1 MTYSLND
8 NAKFETLCLH
18 KGLNPTANGHAAQ
31 VPIYQ
36 TTSFVFDDIQD
47 ASELFALQ
55 KFGNI
60 YSRLTNP
67 TVGALQERLA
77 AISGGSG
84 AVATSSGHAAQL
96 VALFNLLQSGD
107 HIVVSN
113 QLYGGSITQF
123 SKSFKQF
130 GWNATFVDIQ
140 DLDVVQAAIQ
150 DNTKAL
156 FIESISNPSGVVADI
171 RKLADIAHG
180 AGIPLIVDNTIA
192 TPYLCQPFDW
202 GADIIVYSTTKFLS
216 GNGSAIGGAVVERG
230 SFDWKQ
236 NDKFPL
242 LAKEDSSYHGLC
254 FAESFGSL
262 AFTVRAIAVGLRDL
276 GCCQSPL
283 NAFLTLNGIETLP
296 IRVEKH
302 AENGLR
308 VAKFLESH
316 PAVAWVSHSGLS
328 SSPSYALRQ
337 KYLPQGTSSVF
348 TFGVKGGYEAGKQ
361 LVESVELFL
370 HLANVGDSRSLI
382 LHPASTSHS
391 QLTDEQKQAA
401 GAGEDVVRLSVGLE
415 HIDDLIADLDQALNA
430 IGQQTQKAA

>member
-1 MTYSLND
+1 MTYSPSD

-18 KGLNPTANGHAAQ
+18 KGLNPAANAQAAQ

-36 TTSFVFDDIQD
+36 TSSFVFEDIKD

-77 AISGGSG
+77 AISGGVG
-84 AVATSSGHAAQL
+84 ATVTSSGHAAQL
-96 VALFNLLQSGD
+96 VALFNLLQPGD
-107 HIVVSN
+107 HIVVSD

-130 GWNATFVDIQ
+130 GWEATFVNIDEF
-140 DLDVVQAAIQ
+140 DAVRNAIT
-150 DNTKAL
+150 DKTKAL
-156 FIESISNPSGVVADI
+156 FVESISNPGGAVGDLEALSG
-171 RKLADIAHG
+171 IAHS

-192 TPYLCQPFDW
+192 TPYLCQPFQW

-216 GNGSAIGGAVVERG
+216 GNGSAIGGAIVDNG
-230 SFDWKQ
+230 KFDWTQ

-242 LAKEDSSYHGLC
+242 LAKPDSSYHGLT
-254 FAESFGSL
+254 FAETFGPL
-262 AFTVRAIAVGLRDL
+262 AFTVRSIAVGLRDL
-276 GCCQSPL
+276 GCCQSPF

-296 IRVEKH
+296 LRVEKH

-308 VAKFLESH
+308 VAKFLENH
-316 PAVAWVSHSGLS
+316 PAVAWVSHSGLAS
-328 SSPSYALRQ
+328 SKYYKLRQ

-348 TFGVKGGYEAGKQ
+348 TFGVKGGHENGKK
-361 LVESVELFL
+361 LVESTQLFI
-370 HLANVGDSRSLI
+370 HLANVGDARSLI

-401 GAGEDVVRLSVGLE
+401 GAGPDVIRLSVGLE
-415 HIDDLIADLDQALNA
+415 HADDIIADLDQALNRLSLNE
-430 IGQQTQKAA
+430 KLAA